1 MNNMIRVKIE
11 VSNKSK
17 TLLKLNSLNIEM
29 KNIVYSKDAIFF
41 DTTISDYKRIKKYLI
56 SVDAKIE
63 NVYGKDKIKKNIKTH
78 SLFLTVLIFGV
89 ILFIFLSNII
99 VQVNIIHDD
108 KKIRDMLDYALKM
121 RGVST
126 LSLKKSYDEYER
138 IISEIKNEFKNEI
151 EWLEIDVD
159 GMVINVR
166 VEERIIKNYDKEY
179 STCHIVANKSGVIM
193 NVQTEKGVALVRGN
207 DNVKKGDILISGEI
221 ALNDQVKNN
230 VCANGKVY
238 AEVWYQVSTSLPLE
252 YETNEKTG
260 KMRYNFMIKNNNNE
274 TVLLRSRVGDK
285 EVINKRLFS
294 FFGIEFYLQ
303 KEVEIVR
310 TKHNYNEEEADKK
323 ARELIREK
331 LLIKLDEFEEII
343 HEKVLQKNINNG
355 NLYIDMFVAVK
366 EQIGV
371 KRNYVVEMDSG
382 TNDKGNNN
390 NS

>member
-1 MNNMIRVKIE
+1 MNNMVRVKIE
-11 VSNKSK
+11 VLNKSK
-17 TLLKLNSLNIEM
+17 TILKLNSLNINM
-29 KNIVYSKDAIFF
+29 KNIVYSKNAILF

-56 SVDAKIE
+56 SLDAKVE
-63 NVYGKDKIKKNIKTH
+63 NVYGKEKIKKNIKKH
-78 SLFLTVLIFGV
+78 SLFLTTLIFGV

-99 VQVNIIHDD
+99 VKVNVIHDN

-121 RGVST
+121 RGVSD
-126 LSLKKSYDEYER
+126 LSIKKSYDEYEG
-138 IISEIKNEFKNEI
+138 IINEIKEEFKNEI

-166 VEERIIKNYDKEY
+166 VEERIIKNYEKDY
-179 STCHIVANKSGVIM
+179 STCHIIASKSGVVM
-193 NVQTEKGVALVRGN
+193 NVQTEKGVSLVRGN

-221 ALNDQVKNN
+221 TLNDQVKNN
-230 VCANGKVY
+230 VCASGRVY
-238 AEVWYQVSTSLPLE
+238 AEVWYQVSTTLPLE
-252 YETNEKTG
+252 YETNDKTG
-260 KMRYNFMIKNNNNE
+260 KMRYNFMIKHNNNE

-310 TKHNYNEEEADKK
+310 TKHNYTEEEADNK

-331 LLIKLDEFEEII
+331 LLIKLDDFEEII
-343 HEKVLQKNINNG
+343 QEKVLQKNINNG

-382 TNDKGNNN
+382 TNDKGDND